1 MIRIINKI
9 YLPVIFLL
17 SVSTAF
23 GQANKGMPA
32 EDALK
37 KLIEGNNRF
46 AASNALHPNQNAQ
59 RIKETGKGQN
69 PFAVIVSCSD
79 SRVPPEI
86 IFDQGIGDLFI
97 VRVAGNIV
105 DSHALG
111 SIEYA
116 VEHLGANLVVVLGH
130 ERCGAVDAAV
140 KGGEAHGHIA
150 GIVKA
155 IAPSVKKS
163 KNEKGDLLENS
174 IRNNAEETARIIKTS
189 KPVLEHLVKEG
200 RLTVIPARYDLDD
213 GKVEFMVK

>member
-23 GQANKGMPA
+23 GQANKGMSA

-46 AASNALHPNQNAQ
+46 TASNALHPNQNAQ

-189 KPVLEHLVKEG
+189 KPILEHLVKEG